1 MLVRRQNRQ
10 GVRVKV
16 PNDERIANGIGPESC
31 AAVREERREAL
42 TGVRAGWPL
51 SRERHL
57 LRGADAV
64 RRCGRPHPVRRYR
77 KTPRDPARSE
87 TPSMH
92 AGNLYGT
99 REIPWPPMGDG
110 AMGRIGKSEDT
121 RR

>member
-1 MLVRRQNRQ
+1 M
-10 GVRVKV
+10 KV
-16 PNDERIANGIGPESC
+16 SHVEGLANHSGPESC
-31 AAVREERREAL
+31 LDLPQGGGEAL
-42 TGVRAGWPL
+42 TGGRAGRPL

-77 KTPRDPARSE
+77 ETPRDPARSE

-92 AGNLYGT
+92 ASNLYGT
-99 REIPWPPMGDG
+99 REIPWPPAEDG
-110 AMGRIGKSEDT
+110 AAGRIGKSEDT